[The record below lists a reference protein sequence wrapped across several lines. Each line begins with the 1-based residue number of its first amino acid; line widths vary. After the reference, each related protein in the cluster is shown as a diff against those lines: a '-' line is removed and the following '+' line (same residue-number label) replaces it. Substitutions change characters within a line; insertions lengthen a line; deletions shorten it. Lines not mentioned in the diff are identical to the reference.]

1 MIVYRVADP
10 PPSLFSPAE
19 TWVTEYEPSCSACWD
34 FETSLYCFRHRNLLF
49 VPSQLSERG
58 LSLAKTVTM
67 DSSYISPLNLN
78 HSSSHPL
85 PLIPSTPPPLRIAPR
100 FQSNRWAYHPDA
112 ICVVVLDVNELLR
125 PSTPVSPG
133 ASSPS
138 SPSSL
143 PRWGSTSPTWS
154 YASSTRSKSPS
165 SAWGSAPRSPTH
177 FLRRKPSPKRES
189 LRALRA
195 KDSDACLQRIYE
207 QQTLA
212 YLEGTMFLPTTP
224 QSKLK
229 YGGAA

>member
-1 MIVYRVADP
+1 MYIGEQTRHHRCFLQRRPGSLSTNHPVA
-10 PPSLFSPAE
+10 LAGIR
-19 TWVTEYEPSCSACWD
+19 D
-34 FETSLYCFRHRNLLF
+34 FFVLLQAYRNLLF
-49 VPSQLSERG
+49 VPSQLSERE
-58 LSLAKTVTM
+58 LSPAETVTM
-67 DSSYISPLNLN
+67 DSSYILPFNLN
-78 HSSSHPL
+78 HSSPHPL
-85 PLIPSTPPPLRIAPR
+85 PPIPSTSPPLRIAPQ
-100 FQSNRWAYHPDA
+100 FHSNRWAYHPDA

-125 PSTPVSPG
+125 PSTPVSTG

-138 SPSSL
+138 SPSS
-143 PRWGSTSPTWS
+143 PRRWGSTSPTWS

-165 SAWGSAPRSPTH
+165 SAWGSVPRSPTH

-224 QSKLK
+224 KSKLSMEELPE
-229 YGGAA
+229 

>member
-1 MIVYRVADP
+1 MYCFKHIEIFFL
-10 PPSLFSPAE
+10 SLVSFQRELSPAE
-19 TWVTEYEPSCSACWD
+19 
-34 FETSLYCFRHRNLLF
+34 
-49 VPSQLSERG
+49 
-58 LSLAKTVTM
+58 TVTM
-67 DSSYISPLNLN
+67 DSSYILPLNLN
-78 HSSSHPL
+78 HSSPHPL
-85 PLIPSTPPPLRIAPR
+85 PPIPSTPLPLRIAPR

-138 SPSSL
+138 SPSS
-143 PRWGSTSPTWS
+143 PRRWGSTSPTWS

-165 SAWGSAPRSPTH
+165 SAWGSVPRSPTH

-224 QSKLK
+224 KSKL
-229 YGGAA
+229 GMEELPE

>member
-1 MIVYRVADP
+1 MYIGEQTRHHRCFLQRRPWSLSTNHPVA
-10 PPSLFSPAE
+10 LAGIQ
-19 TWVTEYEPSCSACWD
+19 D
-34 FETSLYCFRHRNLLF
+34 FFVLLQTYRNLLF
-49 VPSQLSERG
+49 VPSQLSERE
-58 LSLAKTVTM
+58 LSSAKTVTM

-78 HSSSHPL
+78 HSSPRPL
-85 PLIPSTPPPLRIAPR
+85 PPIPSTSLPLRIAPR

-133 ASSPS
+133 TSSPS
-138 SPSSL
+138 SPSSPL
-143 PRWGSTSPTWS
+143 RWGSTSPTWS

-165 SAWGSAPRSPTH
+165 SAWGSVPRSPTH

-224 QSKLK
+224 KSKLRMEELPE
-229 YGGAA
+229 